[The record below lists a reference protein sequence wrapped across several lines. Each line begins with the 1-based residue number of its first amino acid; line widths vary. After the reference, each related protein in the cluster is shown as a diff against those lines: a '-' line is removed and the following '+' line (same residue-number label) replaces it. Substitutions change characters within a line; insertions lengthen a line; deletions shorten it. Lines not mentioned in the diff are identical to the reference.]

1 MILTA
6 HHPCLIIAMSS
17 NGVLKPLLEA
27 ILGESLDLADA
38 SGFAVAKWGFERF
51 NITKFQVVE
60 IK

>member
-27 ILGESLDLADA
+27 ILGESHDLADE
-38 SGFAVAKWGFERF
+38 SGLLLPNGALRGLISQNFKW
-51 NITKFQVVE
+51 
-60 IK
+60 